1 MDAPSAMSRRKSCI
15 VRADL
20 ITTVKA
26 GRFKPQ
32 LPDGNYL

>member
-1 MDAPSAMSRRKSCI
+1 VLSGSGTVCT
-15 VRADL
+15 ADL